1 MTHDTR
7 NTLFLGTDSEEVRR
21 KCIARAND
29 LTFAKQKQIA
39 RTDEATQMQLKAMSD
54 TTTPKLEEGE
64 VNTISKGNKPENQ
77 PSQRYTCGRG
87 KRRLDNSPR
96 QCY

>member
-1 MTHDTR
+1 M
-7 NTLFLGTDSEEVRR
+7 
-21 KCIARAND
+21 
-29 LTFAKQKQIA
+29 
-39 RTDEATQMQLKAMSD
+39 TDEATQMQLKAMSD

-64 VNTISKGNKPENQ
+64 VNAISKGNRPENQ